1 MTVWEF
7 FKKLKT
13 ESPHDLVSR
22 IWGMYPDKTIIRKNT
37 CTLMFTAALFTIAK
51 PGKKP
56 KCPLTDKM
64 HKDKGDQPWVFFART
79 DAKGEILILWPPHA
93 KS

>member
-64 HKDKGDQPWVFFART
+64 HKEDVMSIYLSMRTSRGVYVCGWNINQP
-79 DAKGEILILWPPHA
+79 
-93 KS
+93 